1 MHLKK
6 LPFLQIL
13 LLLPVFFLPA
23 SCEQQPYRMGERL
36 YKVHCANCHMD
47 GGEGLGALIPPLAG
61 SDYLASNRNRL
72 ACMIR
77 YGLKDTIVVN
87 GKTYAE
93 QMAPN
98 DKLSDIQITNVV
110 NYVLQSWGNQLPPLT
125 FEEVEASLVKC
136 R

>member
-1 MHLKK
+1 MHFKK
-6 LPFLQIL
+6 IPFLQIL
-13 LLLPVFFLPA
+13 LLLPVFLVPA

-93 QMAPN
+93 QMAAN

-110 NYVLQSWGNQLPPLT
+110 NYVLQSWGNQLQPLT
-125 FEEVEASLVKC
+125 FEEVEASLAKC

>member
-1 MHLKK
+1 MYFQK
-6 LPFLQIL
+6 LSFIQIL
-13 LLLPVFFLPA
+13 LLLSVFLLPA

-110 NYVLQSWGNQLPPLT
+110 NYVLQSWGNQLQPLT
-125 FEEVEASLVKC
+125 FEEVEASLAKC